1 LFRCDLSVG
10 PTKLSH
16 IHLRPVTCRAFLF
29 LKGGFDFVPALFRP
43 VTSYIARVRWSSILN
58 HSLLKQL
65 CSLLHHNRVVLCDT
79 SDLNNFLS
87 SMASPSSSNLQLPN
101 AGYVPVPSTI
111 GQVRDQVGLAARIEH
126 QRAKILA
133 LQHEA
138 EERRRRETRQ
148 AEDRR
153 RELES
158 RRVAK
163 VREREQRQLLSRQQK
178 EDRRAAKV
186 REREQRQLL
195 FRQQEGQRGRDTQAW
210 DESVIQAHLQ
220 HKAADL
226 ARKAEDELL
235 HQRRL
240 AAEEDRKRA
249 LFHQQEEQ
257 RRRDRQARDE
267 SALQAHLRHK
277 AAELARKAQHRAAKL
292 RDAERRRELRRQQD
306 EQRRVDRQRRDESA
320 MQAHLRH
327 KAAAEAQK
335 QQDRQLREV
344 ASHEEART
352 RTIQR
357 AIRVDERRALQ
368 RLQDDHR
375 RQDRYHR
382 DRAGMQAHLRH
393 EALAQAQRVQQ
404 KSQTQV
410 QTLAFDGVLPSFL
423 DQEYQYMKQA
433 STNFPEMIT
442 PSIQMEC
449 MEAYQK
455 AISDAS
461 SRLPCGICGGLF
473 QEDDITNVGL
483 QNDDLQYFLK
493 RTKTAPDSCAVKDS
507 SVSMCSTCNVAIV
520 KQKIPPLSAGNF
532 VNCLF
537 CQDYPAVLK
546 DLNTVEEAFIA
557 RAHVLGVFLKL
568 TSGAKRGMSY
578 RGSRGHS
585 VAVRQDPSGLLKIL
599 PTRRLR
605 DHTTITVSWDRGTP
619 PSEENLAR
627 FCSVNK
633 AKVSNALLWLCAN
646 NPVYRSVTI
655 DYSVLDSWP
664 DHHIPQEIR
673 DAFIALGSEAGS
685 TQAPVTDERE
695 GYATSLQDG
704 LFENDLDAEVEDA
717 EPGSI
722 LSRSFFSDLH
732 GQEAHPTPA
741 TLATLQAILQE
752 SSDGSSLNDNEPGD
766 DEDNDQ
772 APDDSTRPPHISYKT
787 SQDLPLINSFT
798 EPDYFTAAFPTLFP
812 FGIGGHLGDANG
824 NRPETISLKAFAKYA
839 MLHHSLL

>member
-1 LFRCDLSVG
+1 VNIKERE
-10 PTKLSH
+10 
-16 IHLRPVTCRAFLF
+16 R
-29 LKGGFDFVPALFRP
+29 
-43 VTSYIARVRWSSILN
+43 
-58 HSLLKQL
+58 KQL
-65 CSLLHHNRVVLCDT
+65 L
-79 SDLNNFLS
+79 
-87 SMASPSSSNLQLPN
+87 
-101 AGYVPVPSTI
+101 AGK
-111 GQVRDQVGLAARIEH
+111 QEDQ
-126 QRAKILA
+126 
-133 LQHEA
+133 
-138 EERRRRETRQ
+138 RRREREARDQ
-148 AEDRR
+148 ACL
-153 RELES
+153 REFE
-158 RRVAK
+158 RYEAATKAK
-163 VREREQRQLLSRQQK
+163 EQKQLLARQK
-178 EDRRAAKV
+178 ED
-186 REREQRQLL
+186 
-195 FRQQEGQRGRDTQAW
+195 
-210 DESVIQAHLQ
+210 
-220 HKAADL
+220 
-226 ARKAEDELL
+226 
-235 HQRRL
+235 
-240 AAEEDRKRA
+240 
-249 LFHQQEEQ
+249 Q
-257 RRRDRQARDE
+257 RRRDREARDQACLQALQRYEAAAKVRKAQEAEERKLAKLREKEQKKALRDQEKELRRVEKQKRDEAKKEAGLRYE
-267 SALQAHLRHK
+267 SAVRARKGEEDLLREQVERQRNVRSLGVVQRQAIRTLQEEARRRDREKRDEAGRQAIQRHNAALQA
-277 AAELARKAQHRAAKL
+277 
-292 RDAERRRELRRQQD
+292 
-306 EQRRVDRQRRDESA
+306 
-320 MQAHLRH
+320 
-327 KAAAEAQK
+327 
-335 QQDRQLREV
+335 
-344 ASHEEART
+344 
-352 RTIQR
+352 QR
-357 AIRVDERRALQ
+357 AQ
-368 RLQDDHR
+368 QTP
-375 RQDRYHR
+375 
-382 DRAGMQAHLRH
+382 
-393 EALAQAQRVQQ
+393 LAEGRIV
-404 KSQTQV
+404 
-410 QTLAFDGVLPSFL
+410 AFDGVLPSFL
-423 DQEYQYMKQA
+423 EEEYQYMKQA
-433 STNFPEMIT
+433 SVDFPEPIT

-449 MEAYQK
+449 VRAYQK
-455 AISDAS
+455 AIWDAS
-461 SRLPCGICGGLF
+461 RRLPCGICGGLF
-473 QEDDITNVGL
+473 QEDDIISVGL
-483 QNDDLQYFLK
+483 QDDDLQYFLQ
-493 RTKTAPDSCAVKDS
+493 RTKTAPDSCAVKDAL
-507 SVSMCSTCNVAIV
+507 VSLCSTCNVAIV
-520 KQKIPPLSAGNF
+520 KRKIPPLSAGNF

-599 PTRRLR
+599 PARRLR

-646 NPVYRSVTI
+646 NPFYRSVTV

-752 SSDGSSLNDNEPGD
+752 SSDSSSLNDSEPGD

-772 APDDSTRPPHISYKT
+772 APDDYTRPPHISYKT
-787 SQDLPLINSFT
+787 SRDLPLINSFT